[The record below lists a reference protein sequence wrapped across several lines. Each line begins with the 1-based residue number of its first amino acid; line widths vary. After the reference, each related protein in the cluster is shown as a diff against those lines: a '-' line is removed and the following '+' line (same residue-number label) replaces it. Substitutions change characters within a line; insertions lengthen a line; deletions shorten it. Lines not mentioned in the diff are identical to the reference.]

1 MSPSSS
7 RIPSIAVVG
16 VSAIFPGSLD
26 AHGFWRDILSGTDL
40 ITDVPSTHWLV
51 EDYYDPDPSAPDKT
65 YAKRGAFLKDV
76 PFDPLEWGV
85 PPTIMPATD
94 TTQLLALIVAKRVL
108 EDAAQGQFE
117 SMNRERISVILG
129 VTSAQELLASMVSRI
144 QRPVWARALRELGY
158 PEEEVKRACDKISG
172 NYVPWQES
180 SFPGLLGNVVAG
192 RIANRLDLGGTNCV
206 TDAACASSLSAMS
219 MAINE
224 LALGQSDLVI
234 AGGCDTMND
243 AFMYMCF
250 SKTPALSMSGDCR
263 PFSDQ
268 ADGTLLGEGIAM
280 VALKRLDDAERDG
293 DRVYAVIRG
302 IGSSSDGRS
311 KSVYAPVAE
320 GQAKAIRRT
329 YAAAGYGPDTVELME
344 AHGTGT
350 KAGDAAE
357 FEGLRVMFDESGRPD
372 RQWCALGSVKSQI
385 GHTKAAAGAA
395 GLFKAIMALHHKV
408 LPPTIKVDKPNPK
421 LEIEKTAFYL
431 NTEARP
437 WIRPG
442 DHPRRA
448 SVSSF
453 GFGGSNFHVALEEYT
468 GPAPKA
474 WRVRALPAELVLL
487 SADTPAALADRARA
501 LAKETE
507 APESL
512 RFLARE
518 SVLSFDGSRPARL
531 GLCATDEADLRKKL
545 EQVAAHLEA
554 RPEQAL
560 SAPLVHC
567 ASGEEPGRV
576 AFLFPGQ
583 GSQYV
588 GMGADVLMTF
598 DPARAAWDAA
608 AGVSIADAPLHEVVF
623 PRPVFSDED
632 RAAQEARLRETRWAQ
647 PAIGATSLAHLAL
660 LAALGVRAEAHAGH
674 SFGEIAAL
682 HAAGAL
688 SAADLLR
695 VARRRG
701 ELMGAASSER
711 GAMIAVSRGIDEV
724 RELGLGG
731 VVVANHNG
739 PKQVV
744 LSGSVEAIEAAEA
757 RLQGAGIQARRL
769 DVAAAFHS
777 PLVAEASAPFREFL
791 SGIAVEAPAA
801 PVYSNA
807 EIEPYPSG
815 GDAARDRLSRQLA
828 EPVRFVEEIERLY
841 ADGVR
846 TFVEVGPGSVLTN
859 LVADILSGRPHRAVA
874 LDRKGKHG
882 VTSLFEA
889 VARLAVAGVP
899 LDARVLWDGFAAPSD
914 PRALPKPKLTL
925 QINGSNYGK
934 PYPPPGGAKALPAAS
949 PPRAAQKPA
958 PEVVQPVVSAPR
970 AVVSA
975 SAPAVSAPRAVV
987 SASAPVV
994 SASRPAVSA
1003 SAPAVS
1009 ASVPV
1014 VSAPRPAVSASA
1026 PAVSASAPAMVSAP
1040 RPSVSASAPVV
1051 SASALAVSASAP
1063 VVSASRPAV
1072 SASAPVVSAPR
1083 PAASASWLAAYQE
1096 AQRATAEAH
1105 SVYQRTMA
1113 ESHIAFLQ
1121 AAEASFAG
1129 LAALAT
1135 GAPYP
1140 VAPYQV
1146 APTTVPEARPAPVL
1160 LAPVHVGPVSEA
1172 SVRPAGA
1179 PTPRS
1184 GEGRSNGAHDG
1195 LNGAGAALHAAV
1207 ALPAQAAP
1215 AVAAKAAAAA
1225 PAVAAKAAAAAPAV
1239 TAKAAAAAPV
1249 AAVKAAAPAPAVTA
1263 PAAAVATQAAVAAA
1277 PRVDLER
1284 MILEVVADKTGY
1296 PVSMLGLQM
1305 ELESDLGIDSIKR
1318 VEILSS
1324 VRDRTPGLSEVDA
1337 SALAQLRT
1345 LGQVVD
1351 HLRASLPAAAPAA
1364 SASPAVA
1371 APAAKAPAAA
1381 SAPAAAAPAAASVP
1395 AAAAPAVASAASP
1408 AASDVERV
1416 VMAVVAETT
1425 GYPAEMLGLQMEL
1438 ESDLGIDS
1446 IKRVEILSA
1455 VRDRTPG
1462 LSEVDASALAQLR
1475 TLGQVVDHLRASL
1488 PAGAPAVSASRAV
1501 VAPAAAAPAVASA
1514 ASPAASDVERVV
1526 MAVVAETTGY
1536 PAEMLGLQMELES
1549 DLGIDSIKRVEI
1561 LSAVRDRTPGLS
1573 EVDASALAQLRT
1585 LGQVVD
1591 HLRASLP
1598 AGAPAV
1604 SASPAV
1610 AAPAA
1615 KAPAAATASAA
1626 AAAAAPAVA
1635 SAASPAASDVER
1647 VVMAVVAETTGYPA
1661 EMLGLQMELE
1671 SDLGIDSIK
1680 RVEILSAVRDRTP
1693 GLAEVDASALAQLR
1707 TLGQVVDHLRASL
1720 PAAAPAVSA
1729 SPAVAAPAAKAPA
1742 AATASAA
1749 AAPAVASAASP
1760 AASDVE
1766 RVVMAVVAETT
1777 GYPAEMLGLQME
1789 LESDLGI
1796 DSIKRVEILSAVRDR
1811 TPGLAEVDASALA
1824 QLRTLGQ
1831 VVDHL
1836 RASLGSPAAS
1846 AAPAQPAEDPA
1857 SAPLGRWT
1865 LVEEPAPAAGLAMP
1879 GLFDAGTI
1887 AVTGH
1892 DAIGPAL
1899 VAALAARGIAAEYAP
1914 AVPRG
1919 ARGAVFLGGLRDLAT
1934 DDEALAVHREAFLA
1948 AQAIAAKPALLVT
1961 VQDIGGDFGLAGS
1974 DRAWVGGLP
1983 GLVKTAALEWAEA
1996 SCRAID
2002 LERGG
2007 RSAGELAEA
2016 IASELLSGGVEL
2028 EIGLRADG
2036 RRTTPRS
2043 VRQDAQ
2049 PGPLPLGPS
2058 DVVVAS
2064 GGARGVTAATLI
2076 ALARASRARF
2086 ALLGRTALEDEPAAC
2101 RGVDGE
2107 AALKAALVKAA
2118 TSSGQRVT
2126 PAEIGRSVAKIL
2138 ASREVRAT
2146 LDAIRAAGGE
2156 AIYVPADVN
2165 DARAVSAALDGVRG
2179 AFGPVTAIVHGA
2191 GVLADKLVAE
2201 KTVEQ
2206 FDRVF
2211 STKVDGLRALL
2222 GATAG
2227 DPLKAI
2233 VLFSSIAARS
2243 GNKGQCDYA
2252 MANEVLNKVA
2262 AAEAAR
2268 RPGCRVKSLG
2278 WGPWQG
2284 GMVNAA
2290 LEAHFAQLGVPLIPL
2305 AAGARMLLD
2314 ELCDA
2319 SGDRGDRGARGH
2331 GGASPGAVELV
2342 LGAEPKALAA
2352 HGHGGRVALAV
2363 RADRATHPY
2372 LGDHA
2377 INGVPVVPV
2386 VIALEWFAR
2395 AARACRPD
2403 LVVTELRD
2411 VRVLRGIKLAAYES
2425 GGEVFR
2431 VDCREVSNG
2440 HGAVLAAELRG
2451 PQGAL
2456 HYAATIQMQQ
2466 PEGRVAPKGPAA
2478 PALGPWPS
2486 GGDVYD
2492 GHTLFHG
2499 RDFQVIR
2506 RLDGVSRDGIAGTVV
2521 GLREAGWVAQPWK
2534 TDPAALDGGL
2544 QLATLWTQ
2552 HVLGGAAL
2560 PMSVGA
2566 LHTFAEGPSDGPLRA
2581 VVRGQIVARDR
2592 TKADIAFVD
2601 DRGSLVAELRD
2612 VQYVLRPDTARGQA

>member
-1 MSPSSS
+1 MHPSSS
-7 RIPSIAVVG
+7 RIPHIAVVG

-85 PPTIMPATD
+85 PPSIVPATD

-117 SMNRERISVILG
+117 SMSRERMSVILG

-144 QRPVWARALRELGY
+144 QRPVWAKALRDLGY
-158 PEEEVKRACDKISG
+158 PEDEVKRACDKIAG

-250 SKTPALSMSGDCR
+250 SKTPALSKSGDCR
-263 PFSDQ
+263 PFSDK

-311 KSVYAPVAE
+311 KSVYAPVPE
-320 GQAKAIRRT
+320 GQAKALRRT
-329 YAAAGYGPDTVELME
+329 YAAAGYGPETVELME

-357 FEGLRVMFDESGRPD
+357 FEGLRVMFDESGRAD

-421 LEIEKTAFYL
+421 LDIEKTAFYL
-431 NTEARP
+431 NTQARP

-474 WRVRALPAELVLL
+474 WRVRALPAELFLL
-487 SADTPAALADRARA
+487 SAETPAALADRARA
-501 LAKETE
+501 LAKEAE
-507 APESL
+507 VPEIL

-518 SVLSFDGSRPARL
+518 SVLSFDASRPARL

-567 ASGEEPGRV
+567 ASGEAPGRV

-588 GMGADVLMTF
+588 GMGADALMTF

-608 AGVSIADAPLHEVVF
+608 AGVAIADAPLHEVVF

-660 LAALGVRAEAHAGH
+660 LAALGVRAEAFAGH
-674 SFGEIAAL
+674 SFGEITAL

-711 GAMIAVSRGIDEV
+711 GAMIAVPRGIDEV
-724 RELGLGG
+724 RALGLGG
-731 VVVANHNG
+731 VVIANHNG

-744 LSGSVEAIEAAEA
+744 LSGSVAAIEAAEE
-757 RLQGAGIQARRL
+757 RLKGAGIQARRL

-777 PLVAEASAPFREFL
+777 PLVAEASAPLREFL
-791 SGIAVEAPAA
+791 AGVAVEAPAA

-807 EIEPYPSG
+807 EIEPYAGG
-815 GDAARDRLSRQLA
+815 GDAARDRLARQLA
-828 EPVRFVEEIERLY
+828 EPVRFVEEIERMY

-859 LVADILSGRPHRAVA
+859 LVGDILSGRPHRAVA

-882 VTSLFEA
+882 VTSLLEA

-899 LDARVLWDGFAAPSD
+899 LDTRVLWEGFAAPSD
-914 PRALPKPKLTL
+914 PRALPKPKLAL

-934 PYPPPGGAKALPAAS
+934 PYPPQGGAKALPAAS

-958 PEVVQPVVSAPR
+958 PEAAR

-975 SAPAVSAPRAVV
+975 PEAVV
-987 SASAPVV
+987 
-994 SASRPAVSA
+994 RA
-1003 SAPAVS
+1003 SAPAVRAPEAAVRAPEAAVRAS
-1009 ASVPV
+1009 A
-1014 VSAPRPAVSASA
+1014 PAVSASA
-1026 PAVSASAPAMVSAP
+1026 PAVSASAPVVSASAP
-1040 RPSVSASAPVV
+1040 AVSAVTSAVASVSAPVV
-1051 SASALAVSASAP
+1051 SAPQPAVSASTPVVSTSRSAVSASTA

-1072 SASAPVVSAPR
+1072 SASAPVVSASR
-1083 PAASASWLAAYQE
+1083 PAVSASWLAAYQE

-1121 AAEASFAG
+1121 AAEASFSG

-1135 GAPYP
+1135 GASYP
-1140 VAPYQV
+1140 V
-1146 APTTVPEARPAPVL
+1146 APTTVSEVRPAPVL
-1160 LAPVHVGPVSEA
+1160 LAPVHAGPVSEA
-1172 SVRPAGA
+1172 SVRPAAA
-1179 PTPRS
+1179 PTARS
-1184 GEGRSNGAHDG
+1184 SEGRSSVA
-1195 LNGAGAALHAAV
+1195 LNGAGGELHTAV
-1207 ALPAQAAP
+1207 SLPAQAAP
-1215 AVAAKAAAAA
+1215 AVAAKAA
-1225 PAVAAKAAAAAPAV
+1225 VAAPAV
-1239 TAKAAAAAPV
+1239 TAKAATAAPA
-1249 AAVKAAAPAPAVTA
+1249 AAVKAAAAAPAVAVSKAGAA
-1263 PAAAVATQAAVAAA
+1263 PAAVVATQAAVAAA
-1277 PRVDLER
+1277 PRVDIER
-1284 MILEVVADKTGY
+1284 LVLDVVADKTGY

-1351 HLRASLPAAAPAA
+1351 HLRASLPAAGPAA
-1364 SASPAVA
+1364 SASPAA
-1371 APAAKAPAAA
+1371 AASAAKAPA
-1381 SAPAAAAPAAASVP
+1381 V
-1395 AAAAPAVASAASP
+1395 AAPAVASGAAP
-1408 AASDVERV
+1408 GAAEVERV

-1488 PAGAPAVSASRAV
+1488 PAAGPAASASPAVATPAAKAPAV
-1501 VAPAAAAPAVASA
+1501 AAPAVASVAVPGA
-1514 ASPAASDVERVV
+1514 AEVERVV

-1598 AGAPAV
+1598 AA

-1610 AAPAA
+1610 AT
-1615 KAPAAATASAA
+1615 APAAAAPAAASAA
-1626 AAAAAPAVA
+1626 PAAASAAPAVA
-1635 SAASPAASDVER
+1635 S
-1647 VVMAVVAETTGYPA
+1647 G
-1661 EMLGLQMELE
+1661 
-1671 SDLGIDSIK
+1671 
-1680 RVEILSAVRDRTP
+1680 
-1693 GLAEVDASALAQLR
+1693 
-1707 TLGQVVDHLRASL
+1707 
-1720 PAAAPAVSA
+1720 AAPG
-1729 SPAVAAPAAKAPA
+1729 AAE
-1742 AATASAA
+1742 
-1749 AAPAVASAASP
+1749 
-1760 AASDVE
+1760 VE

-1836 RASLGSPAAS
+1836 RASLGPAAATAG
-1846 AAPAQPAEDPA
+1846 AAPAEPAEEPA

-1879 GLFDAGTI
+1879 GLFDAGSLV
-1887 AVTGH
+1887 VTGH

-1919 ARGAVFLGGLRDLAT
+1919 ARGAVFLGGLRELAT
-1934 DDEALAVHREAFLA
+1934 ADAALAVHREAFLA
-1948 AQAIAAKPALLVT
+1948 AQAIAAKPALFVT
-1961 VQDIGGDFGLAGS
+1961 VQDTGGDFGLAGS

-1983 GLVKTAALEWAEA
+1983 GLVKTAALEWPEA

-2002 LERGG
+2002 LERAG
-2007 RSAGELAEA
+2007 RSGGELAEA
-2016 IASELLSGGVEL
+2016 ITSELLSGGVEL

-2076 ALARASRARF
+2076 ALARASHARF

-2101 RGVDGE
+2101 RGADGE

-2118 TSSGQRVT
+2118 TSAGQRVT
-2126 PAEIGRSVAKIL
+2126 PAEIGRGVAKIL
-2138 ASREVRAT
+2138 ANREVRAT

-2156 AIYVPADVN
+2156 ALYVPVDVN
-2165 DARAVSAALDGVRG
+2165 DARAVAAALDGVRG
-2179 AFGPVTAIVHGA
+2179 ALGSVTAIVHGA

-2206 FDRVF
+2206 FERVF

-2233 VLFSSIAARS
+2233 VLFSSIAARG

-2305 AAGARMLLD
+2305 AAGAKMLLD

-2319 SGDRGDRGARGH
+2319 SGDRGAQ
-2331 GGASPGAVELV
+2331 GGAPPGAVELV

-2352 HGHGGRVALAV
+2352 QGHGGRVALAV

-2478 PALGPWPS
+2478 PELGPWPA
-2486 GGDVYD
+2486 GGELYD
-2492 GHTLFHG
+2492 GRTLFHG